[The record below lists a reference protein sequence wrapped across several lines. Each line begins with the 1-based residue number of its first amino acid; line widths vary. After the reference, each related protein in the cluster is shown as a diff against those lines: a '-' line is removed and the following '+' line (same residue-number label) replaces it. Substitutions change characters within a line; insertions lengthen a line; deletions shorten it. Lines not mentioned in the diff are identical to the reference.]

1 MLENTVMVFRY
12 VTSNLMAAN
21 MGTFMNKDI
30 PQFLKGQPLYFI
42 RSCMNTFQNAI
53 EQFHEHMIKEIIPL
67 QKYEV

>member
-30 PQFLKGQPLYFI
+30 PQFLKG
-42 RSCMNTFQNAI
+42 
-53 EQFHEHMIKEIIPL
+53 
-67 QKYEV
+67 